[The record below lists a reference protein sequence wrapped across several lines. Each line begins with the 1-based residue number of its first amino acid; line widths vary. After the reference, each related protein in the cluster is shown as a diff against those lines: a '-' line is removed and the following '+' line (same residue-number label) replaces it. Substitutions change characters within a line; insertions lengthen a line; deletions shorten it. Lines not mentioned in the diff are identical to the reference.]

1 MTWYVQRFL
10 PHSDKRLTTLVLAAL
25 QGHMARTNGFLV
37 LTQHELALRYNDK
50 YVHMLQ
56 PTSLAHQ

>member
-1 MTWYVQRFL
+1 MYSASDRI
-10 PHSDKRLTTLVLAAL
+10 SDKRTWLTTFVLAAL

-50 YVHMLQ
+50 CVHMLQ
-56 PTSLAHQ
+56 PTSPARQ

>member
-1 MTWYVQRFL
+1 
-10 PHSDKRLTTLVLAAL
+10 
-25 QGHMARTNGFLV
+25 MARTNGFLV

-50 YVHMLQ
+50 CVHMLQ